1 MQRTISNSA
10 LQLDTHS
17 RDDADQPGLPH
28 GDIIHTRNGV
38 ELSLRPIEP
47 ADAPALVRAFAHL
60 TVDQVRMRLFYSLS
74 ELSIEMARQLC
85 DVNPERVAAFVVTK
99 PGDSEI
105 LAEAR
110 VVVDRSA
117 ALAEFAIIVDAE
129 WTGIGVAHAL
139 MTRLI
144 DECRRRGVSEIW
156 GDILAD
162 NRPMLDLVQ
171 HMGFERNPNASDHS
185 IVRASLAL

>member
-1 MQRTISNSA
+1 MQRTISNAAVRNNSRR
-10 LQLDTHS
+10 LD
-17 RDDADQPGLPH
+17 RDADLAAPD
-28 GDIIHTRNGV
+28 GDILRLTNGI
-38 ELSLRPIEP
+38 ELSLRPIHP
-47 ADAPALVRAFAHL
+47 ADAPALVRAFSRL
-60 TVDQVRMRLFYSLS
+60 TLDQVRMRLFYSLS
-74 ELSIEMARQLC
+74 ELPLEMARRLC
-85 DVNPERVAAFVVTK
+85 DVNPERVAAFVATK

-117 ALAEFAIIVDAE
+117 ALAEFALIVDAE
-129 WTGIGVAHAL
+129 WTSVGVGHAL
-139 MTRLI
+139 MARLI
-144 DECRRRGVSEIW
+144 DESRQRGVSEIW

-171 HMGFERNPNASDHS
+171 HMGFERNANANDHS

>member
-1 MQRTISNSA
+1 MQRTISSPA
-10 LQLDTHS
+10 IQTSTRRLA
-17 RDDADQPGLPH
+17 DAANPAAPD
-28 GDIIHTRNGV
+28 GDILRTRNGI
-38 ELSLRPIEP
+38 ELSLRPIQP
-47 ADAPALVRAFAHL
+47 ADAPALVRAFANL
-60 TVDQVRMRLFYSLS
+60 TLDQVRMRLFYSLS
-74 ELSIEMARQLC
+74 ELPLEMARQLC

-110 VVVDRSA
+110 VIVDRSA
-117 ALAEFAIIVDAE
+117 ALAEFAIIVDAD
-129 WTGIGVAHAL
+129 WTGVGVAHAL

-162 NRPMLDLVQ
+162 NRSMLDLVQ
-171 HMGFERNPNASDHS
+171 RLGFERNPNASDHS

>member
-10 LQLDTHS
+10 VQTS
-17 RDDADQPGLPH
+17 
-28 GDIIHTRNGV
+28 TRHIDEAASFVAPDGEILRTRKGI
-38 ELSLRPIEP
+38 ELSLRPIQP
-47 ADAPALVRAFAHL
+47 ADAPALVRAFANL
-60 TVDQVRMRLFYSLS
+60 TLEQVRMRLFYSLS
-74 ELSIEMARQLC
+74 ELPLEMARQLC

-99 PGDSEI
+99 PRDAEI

-129 WTGIGVAHAL
+129 WTGVGVAHSL

-144 DECRRRGVSEIW
+144 HECRHRGVSEIW

-171 HMGFERNPNASDHS
+171 HMGFERGANPGDHS
-185 IVRASLAL
+185 IIRASLAL